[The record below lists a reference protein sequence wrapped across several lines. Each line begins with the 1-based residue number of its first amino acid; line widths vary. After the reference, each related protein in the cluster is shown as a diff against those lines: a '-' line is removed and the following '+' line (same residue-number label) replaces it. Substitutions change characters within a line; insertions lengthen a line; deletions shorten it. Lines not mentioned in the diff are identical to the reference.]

1 MASTTT
7 TTLDDLFTSI
17 VREAIFTA
25 QESSLVRNLVTTYDI
40 SGDDGKA
47 IQVPV
52 YPEVSAAALT
62 EGSDMSS
69 TAVSTSS
76 VTITAAE
83 VGVQAVLTDLAAK
96 SSARNIAADLGKVL
110 GEAVAKK
117 MDEDLIALFDGF
129 STSVGSAGTEL
140 ITSYIFNAAA
150 QLDNASAPGQ
160 KYCVLHPYQAY
171 NLKANLTNT
180 FANPNGG
187 DLQNEAMR
195 NGYVGRIAGVDIFE
209 SANITVDGSDDAKGG
224 LFAQEALHMV
234 LEGNDESTRETDESR
249 RTTEYG
255 LFKSWGEAE
264 RADPHGVE
272 MYFDAAATV

>member
-7 TTLDDLFTSI
+7 STLDDLFTSI

-52 YPEVSAAALT
+52 YPEVSAAGLT
-62 EGSDMSS
+62 EGTDMSS
-69 TAVSTSS
+69 TAVSTTS

-83 VGVQAVLTDLAAK
+83 VGVQAVLTDLAAR
-96 SSARNIAADLGKVL
+96 SSSRDIAGDLGKVL
-110 GEAVAKK
+110 GEGIAKK

-140 ITSYIFNAAA
+140 IASHIFSAAA
-150 QLDNASAPGQ
+150 RLDNANAPGQ
-160 KYCVLHPYQAY
+160 KYMVIHPYQAY

-209 SANITVDGSDDAKGG
+209 SANITRDGSDDAKGAVFVPQAIG
-224 LFAQEALHMV
+224 LAVKWDINIEPERDASIRGWEL
-234 LEGNDESTRETDESR
+234 NATAC
-249 RTTEYG
+249 YG
-255 LFKSWGEAE
+255 VVELKDDYGI
-264 RADPHGVE
+264 E
-272 MYFDAAATV
+272 MYFDADL

>member
-7 TTLDDLFTSI
+7 STLDDLFVAI

-47 IQVPV
+47 IQVPI
-52 YPEVSAAALT
+52 YPEVSASDLT

-76 VTITAAE
+76 ATITAAE
-83 VGVQAVLTDLAAK
+83 VGVQAVLSDLAAR
-96 SSARNIAADLGKVL
+96 SSARDIAADLGKVL

-129 STSVGSAGTEL
+129 STGLGATTTEL
-140 ITSYIFNAAA
+140 TAAHFFNAAA
-150 QLDNASAPGQ
+150 QLDNANAPGQ
-160 KYCVLHPYQAY
+160 KYAVLHPYQVY
-171 NLKANLTNT
+171 NMKANLTNT

-195 NGYVGRIAGVDIFE
+195 NGYVGTLAGIDIFE
-209 SANITVDGSDDAKGG
+209 SANISIDGSGDAKGAVFVPQALG
-224 LFAQEALHMV
+224 LAVKWDVNIEPQRDASIRGWELNA
-234 LEGNDESTRETDESR
+234 TAC
-249 RTTEYG
+249 YG
-255 LFKSWGEAE
+255 VGELK
-264 RADPHGVE
+264 DGYGIE
-272 MYFDAAATV
+272 MLFDAAL

>member
-7 TTLDDLFTSI
+7 STLDDLFTSI

-52 YPEVSAAALT
+52 YPEVSAAGLT
-62 EGSDMSS
+62 EGTDMSS
-69 TAVSTSS
+69 TAVSTTS

-83 VGVQAVLTDLAAK
+83 VGVQAVLTDLAAR
-96 SSARNIAADLGKVL
+96 SSSRDIAGDLGKVL
-110 GEAVAKK
+110 GEGIAKK

-140 ITSYIFNAAA
+140 ITSYIFSAAA
-150 QLDNASAPGQ
+150 RLDNANAPGQ
-160 KYCVLHPYQAY
+160 KYMVIHPYQAY

-209 SANITVDGSDDAKGG
+209 SANITRDGSDDAKGAVFVPQAIG
-224 LFAQEALHMV
+224 LAVKWDINIEPERDASIRGWEL
-234 LEGNDESTRETDESR
+234 NATAC
-249 RTTEYG
+249 YG
-255 LFKSWGEAE
+255 VVELKDDYGI
-264 RADPHGVE
+264 E
-272 MYFDAAATV
+272 MYFDADL

>member
-7 TTLDDLFTSI
+7 STLDDLFVNI

-47 IQVPV
+47 IQVPI

-69 TAVSTSS
+69 TAVSTTSA
-76 VTITAAE
+76 TITAAE
-83 VGVQAVLTDLAAK
+83 VGVQAVLTDLAAR
-96 SSARNIAADLGKVL
+96 SSARDIAADLGKVL

-129 STSVGSAGTEL
+129 STSLGAAGTEL
-140 ITSYIFNAAA
+140 TAPYIFNAAA
-150 QLDNASAPGQ
+150 RLDAANAPGP
-160 KYCVLHPYQAY
+160 KYAVIHPYQAY
-171 NLKANLTNT
+171 NLKSGLTNT

-195 NGYVGRIAGVDIFE
+195 NGYVGTIAGVDIFE
-209 SANITVDGSDDAKGG
+209 SANISVDGSDDSKGAVFVPQALG
-224 LFAQEALHMV
+224 LAVKWDVNIEPQRDASIRGWELNA
-234 LEGNDESTRETDESR
+234 TAC
-249 RTTEYG
+249 YG
-255 LFKSWGEAE
+255 VGELK
-264 RADPHGVE
+264 DGYGIE
-272 MYFDAAATV
+272 MLFDAAL

>member
-7 TTLDDLFTSI
+7 STLDDLFTSI

-52 YPEVSAAALT
+52 YPEVSAAGLT
-62 EGSDMSS
+62 EGTDMSS
-69 TAVSTSS
+69 TAVSTTS

-83 VGVQAVLTDLAAK
+83 VGVQAVLTDLAAR
-96 SSARNIAADLGKVL
+96 SSSRDIAGDLGKVL
-110 GEAVAKK
+110 GEGIAKK

-140 ITSYIFNAAA
+140 ITSHIFSAAA
-150 QLDNASAPGQ
+150 RLDNANAPGQ
-160 KYCVLHPYQAY
+160 KYMVIHPYQAY

-209 SANITVDGSDDAKGG
+209 SANITRDGSDDAKGAVFVPQAIG
-224 LFAQEALHMV
+224 LAVKWDINIEPERDASIRGWEL
-234 LEGNDESTRETDESR
+234 NATAC
-249 RTTEYG
+249 YG
-255 LFKSWGEAE
+255 VVELKDDYGI
-264 RADPHGVE
+264 E
-272 MYFDAAATV
+272 MYFDADL

>member
-209 SANITVDGSDDAKGG
+209 SANITRDGSDDAKGAVFVPQAIG
-224 LFAQEALHMV
+224 LAVKWDINIEPERDASIRGWEL
-234 LEGNDESTRETDESR
+234 NATAC
-249 RTTEYG
+249 YG
-255 LFKSWGEAE
+255 VVELKDDYGI
-264 RADPHGVE
+264 E
-272 MYFDAAATV
+272 MYFDADL